1 MIQIRKEP
9 TKSKNIR
16 VFFDEKTYRHL
27 LNLAIDYDM
36 SLSALIRSIVL
47 DSLSDGESH
56 D

>member
-1 MIQIRKEP
+1 MIQIRREP
-9 TKSKNIR
+9 KKDKNIR
-16 VFFDEKTYRHL
+16 VFFDEKTFDQLSR
-27 LNLAIDYDM
+27 LAVQFDM